1 MLHCASL
8 IHDDMPCFDD
18 ASTRRGKATLHVAFD
33 EPLALLAGDALIVL
47 AFQTLASADAD
58 ERLPH
63 MLRVVSES
71 VGMPNGIVAGQA
83 WEGEPEPDLARYHAA
98 KSGALFAGATMAGAA
113 AAGYDPA
120 PWRTLGLRLGAAYQ
134 VVDDIRD
141 VTGDAQ
147 MLGKPIGQDA
157 ALGRPNAVDELGM
170 DGAIAR
176 FNALIAEGLD
186 SMPAC
191 PGRDTLRALIL
202 NETDRFLPKDQQLPG
217 VA

>member
-1 MLHCASL
+1 
-8 IHDDMPCFDD
+8 
-18 ASTRRGKATLHVAFD
+18 
-33 EPLALLAGDALIVL
+33 
-47 AFQTLASADAD
+47 
-58 ERLPH
+58 
-63 MLRVVSES
+63 MLRVVSRS

-113 AAGYDPA
+113 AAGHEPE
-120 PWRTLGLRLGAAYQ
+120 PWGTLGIKLGAAYQ

-141 VTGDAQ
+141 VAGDAQ
-147 MLGKPIGQDA
+147 TLGKPTGQDA

-176 FNALIAEGLD
+176 FDGLIAEGLD

-191 PGRDTLRALIL
+191 PGRDTLRTLIL
-202 NETDRFLPKDQQLPG
+202 AETDRFLPKSQLPG